1 MRRSIILFNLALPA
15 LTMAQ
20 TVMSGGGGHHT
31 NATTAISYTI
41 GEPVIATVSA
51 AGTTL
56 TQGFQQP
63 WADIT
68 TEVNN
73 TTTELPVINVYPNPV
88 RHTLHI
94 AVDQGAEAQNYFLH
108 DGAGRLV
115 TEGRLSSTITDLD
128 MQPYASGGYVLR
140 VLGNG
145 NSTLQTFKIHVTH

>member
-1 MRRSIILFNLALPA
+1 MRRSILLFTLGLPVLAL
-15 LTMAQ
+15 AQ
-20 TVMSGGGGHHT
+20 TVVSGGGGHHS

-68 TEVNN
+68 TEVTN
-73 TTTELPVINVYPNPV
+73 TTTDLPEISVYPNPV

-94 AVDQGAEAQNYFLH
+94 AVDQGADAQHYFLH

-115 TEGRLSSTITDLD
+115 TEGRLSSTLTDLD
-128 MQPYASGGYVLR
+128 MQPYASGSYVLR
-140 VLGNG
+140 VLGNDH
-145 NSTLQTFKIHVTH
+145 STLQTFKIHVTH